1 MIFDQAL
8 PLGCVQAARRREPA
22 RTSDQLEQQFR
33 GGFRAFA
40 WLVDRAGRESLTNK
54 ISPQIPNM
62 GWEAVFEEAFGLSVD
77 EFYIGFDALFDQPG
91 GHMEILH
98 LG

>member
-1 MIFDQAL
+1 MSNQTGNSSSEAVSGPL
-8 PLGCVQAARRREPA
+8 PGLPTGLDG
-22 RTSDQLEQQFR
+22 T
-33 GGFRAFA
+33 
-40 WLVDRAGRESLTNK
+40 LTNK
-54 ISPQIPNM
+54 ISPQIPHM

-77 EFYIGFDALFDQPG
+77 EFYIEFDTVFDQPG

>member
-1 MIFDQAL
+1 
-8 PLGCVQAARRREPA
+8 
-22 RTSDQLEQQFR
+22 
-33 GGFRAFA
+33 
-40 WLVDRAGRESLTNK
+40 
-54 ISPQIPNM
+54 M

-77 EFYIGFDALFDQPG
+77 EFYIEFDTVFDQPG

>member
-1 MIFDQAL
+1 MSNQTGNSSSEAVSGPL
-8 PLGCVQAARRREPA
+8 PGLPTGLDGSR
-22 RTSDQLEQQFR
+22 
-33 GGFRAFA
+33 
-40 WLVDRAGRESLTNK
+40 
-54 ISPQIPNM
+54 SPTRSVPRSPM

-77 EFYIGFDALFDQPG
+77 EFYIEFDTFFDQPG